1 MKAFDTDPSLRWLFW
16 MIHPDD
22 ELAICAWIRHLV
34 RSGIE
39 VHLAWTHRTDVRE
52 REGRAAAAAIGIP
65 DDRLTFLTGRD
76 GHVVD
81 QLDELL
87 PAFRQRI
94 TCISPDRVVTAAYE
108 QGHLD
113 HDATNLLVN
122 ASWAGP
128 VLEVPLYHAYTGW
141 YQTLNRFSRP
151 IGEEV
156 WPLDAESRQFKKQL
170 AKTGYPSQTI
180 WRIGVWY
187 EIAHRLQG
195 SRADLLREERMRWQ
209 RATDYLRPNHPE
221 PLASRILE
229 TEHWRR
235 WVRAVEPF
243 LRANPIERREA
254 ILGSS

>member
-1 MKAFDTDPSLRWLFW
+1 MKAFDPDPNLRWLFW

-34 RSGIE
+34 RSGVD
-39 VHLAWTHRTDVRE
+39 VHLAWTHRTDIRE
-52 REGRAAAAAIGIP
+52 REGRAAAAAMGVP
-65 DDRLTFLTGRD
+65 DERLTFLNGQD
-76 GHVVD
+76 GCVVD

-87 PAFRQRI
+87 PSFRQAI
-94 TCISPDRVVTAAYE
+94 TDIAPDRLVTAAFE

-122 ASWAGP
+122 TASPVP
-128 VLEVPLYHAYTGW
+128 VLEVPLYHAFTSW

-151 IGEEV
+151 EGEEV
-156 WPLDAESRQFKKQL
+156 WTLDNGAREFKKRL

-195 SRADLLREERMRWQ
+195 GSANLLEAERMRWQ
-209 RATDYLRPNHPE
+209 GPTDYLKPNHPE

-229 TEHWRR
+229 TDSWRR
-235 WVRAVEPF
+235 WVRAAEPF
-243 LRANPIERREA
+243 IKANPIGSRGA
-254 ILGSS
+254 IPGSS